1 MASTSR
7 PRLPQQV
14 PAGAEDI
21 VRGGRRSPGEHKARL
36 HNHSLARA
44 LAACS
49 RLKTSSAQSGS
60 SASSTRLR
68 VPSAD

>member
-1 MASTSR
+1 MAAPHARDSR
-7 PRLPQQV
+7 S
-14 PAGAEDI
+14 
-21 VRGGRRSPGEHKARL
+21 RSPSGPRTLYVRKTQPWGTQARL

-49 RLKTSSAQSGS
+49 RLKTWSAQSGS